1 MYATNVT
8 PIQQQRAHQQS
19 IKVGFLQHITCQLAV
34 GFEMSDF
41 SNSPAVGFEMS
52 DFSNSHIINNWD
64 AKNYIPHSLQKC
76 KSGIH
81 TFILTN
87 LTEMTNKMQLFR
99 TIYYSTVP

>member
-1 MYATNVT
+1 
-8 PIQQQRAHQQS
+8 
-19 IKVGFLQHITCQLAV
+19 LQHITCQLAV

-41 SNSPAVGFEMS
+41 N
-52 DFSNSHIINNWD
+52 NSHIINNWD
-64 AKNYIPHSLQKC
+64 AKNYVPHSLQKC

-99 TIYYSTVP
+99 TIYYSTVRWLLNMFWAILSLIIRSL